1 MVSPFYERIFHPF
14 RPKMKCGRYKACQ
27 MGKHLTG
34 TTNSMWHWSFDL
46 VVGQSYI
53 RKIFLKFLFYCTR
66 IMINILIIFLTQYF
80 FYKNDLLIRIS
91 PCNQKVQGSIFVSK
105 KNCVFMNEMDEKKTV
120 FQKLF
125 QVRCPETFF
134 EEKRIKFS

>member
-1 MVSPFYERIFHPF
+1 MKRFFIHSDPKWNGKSILWKDFSSIQTQNEMVSPFYERIFHPF

-91 PCNQKVQGSIFVSK
+91 PCNQKV
-105 KNCVFMNEMDEKKTV
+105 
-120 FQKLF
+120 
-125 QVRCPETFF
+125 
-134 EEKRIKFS
+134 